1 MVVDK
6 ARGEADFQMLFF
18 NSDGSVGEMCGNGA
32 RCICRYGYETGLA
45 GEHQVVETTAGIVTG
60 DRISR
65 CQYRVRLNDPTTVRL
80 QEVFDRRGQ
89 SLSLR
94 LCGAGG
100 TPACPTRW
108 SPAPAWPRPIPRP
121 LSAGP
126 GPAVSPPL
134 PQGGQREFLRSHRP
148 RPGAGKDL

>member
-32 RCICRYGYETGLA
+32 RCICRYGYEIGLA

-65 CQYRVRLNDPTTVRL
+65 CQYRVRLNDPPPPSASRRFLTVGDKAYPCSYVELGEPR
-80 QEVFDRRGQ
+80 
-89 SLSLR
+89 
-94 LCGAGG
+94 
-100 TPACPTRW
+100 PAPRW
-108 SPAPAWPRPIPRP
+108 SPAPAWPRPIPR
-121 LSAGP
+121 LSFSWAGP
-126 GPAVSPPL
+126 CGITPASPRGPT
-134 PQGGQREFLRSHRP
+134 
-148 RPGAGKDL
+148 